1 MSAHNRGVRYL
12 DLDGRRLSVV
22 GLGCWQFGEK
32 QWGYGTEYSQAD
44 SLAVMQRALEL
55 GVTVFD
61 TAELYGSGRS
71 EMLVGSALSSW
82 EGERF
87 LATKFLPIM
96 PLPKVMLSHCERS
109 LDRLQ
114 VPLVD
119 LYQIHWPNPVVP
131 LARQMAGMRQIL
143 AKGWS
148 RYAGVSNF
156 SLKRWI
162 AAEAHLGQPVISN
175 QVRYNLLQRRPE
187 SGLLEYAKQHS
198 RLILAYSP
206 LAQGALSGRYRA
218 GQAPRDLRR
227 ANSLF
232 TDTAL
237 LAAEPLLDTL
247 REVADAHHCSS
258 SQVALAYLISQPQ
271 VIVIPGAKSIAQLE
285 SNVAAADLQLE
296 GDELLALR
304 RTADRFHYSRTR
316 AATQVTGRLLPVR
329 RSRGSS

>member
-1 MSAHNRGVRYL
+1 MRYR

-22 GLGCWQFGEK
+22 GLGCWQFGDK
-32 QWGYGTEYSQAD
+32 LWGYGSEYSQAD
-44 SLAVMQRALEL
+44 SLAVIQRALEL

-82 EGERF
+82 TGDRF

-96 PLPKVMLSHCERS
+96 PTPPVMVSHCERS

-119 LYQIHWPNPVVP
+119 LYQIHWANPAVP
-131 LARQMAGMRQIL
+131 LSVQMRGMRRIL
-143 AKGWS
+143 SLGLS

-162 AAEAHLGQPVISN
+162 AAERHLGHPVISN

-187 SGLLEYAKQHS
+187 PSLLEYAQS
-198 RLILAYSP
+198 NARLILAYSP
-206 LAQGALSGRYRA
+206 LAQGVLGGRYRP
-218 GQAPRDLRR
+218 GNAPRDVRR
-227 ANSLF
+227 TNALF

-237 LAAEPLLDTL
+237 AAAAPLLEII
-247 REVADAHHCSS
+247 RQIADSHQSTM
-258 SQVALAYLISQPQ
+258 SQVALAYLIAQPQ
-271 VIVIPGAKSIAQLE
+271 VIVIPGAKTIEQLE
-285 SNVAAADLQLE
+285 SNVAAADLRLSP
-296 GDELLALR
+296 DELLALR
-304 RTADRFHYSRTR
+304 RGADLVQYSRAR
-316 AATQVTGRLLPVR
+316 AATQVAARLLPR
-329 RSRGSS
+329 RLAGSDS

>member
-1 MSAHNRGVRYL
+1 MRYL
-12 DLDGRRLSVV
+12 ELDGRRLSLV

-44 SLAVMQRALEL
+44 SLAVIQRALEL

-82 EGERF
+82 EGDRF

-96 PLPKVMLSHCERS
+96 PTPRVMVSHCARS

-119 LYQIHWPNPVVP
+119 LYQIHWTNPVVP
-131 LARQMAGMRQIL
+131 LARQMEGMRRIL
-143 AKGWS
+143 SLGMS

-156 SLKRWI
+156 SLQRWV
-162 AAEAHLGQPVISN
+162 AAERLLGQPVISN
-175 QVRYNLLQRRPE
+175 QVRYNLLQRKPE
-187 SGLLEYAKQHS
+187 SGLLDYAQKHS

-206 LAQGALSGRYRA
+206 LAQGALSGRYRT
-218 GQAPRDLRR
+218 GHAPRDLRR

-237 LAAEPLLDTL
+237 AAAAPLLGTL
-247 REVADAHHCSS
+247 REVADAHQCSN
-258 SQVALAYLISQPQ
+258 SQVALAYLMAQPQ
-271 VIVIPGAKSIAQLE
+271 VIVIPGAKSIEQLE
-285 SNVAAADLQLE
+285 SNVAAADLQLAD
-296 GDELLALR
+296 DELLALR
-304 RTADRFHYSRTR
+304 RAADLVQYSRAR
-316 AATQVTGRLLPVR
+316 ATAQVAGRLLPLR
-329 RSRGSS
+329 HPRGDG

>member
-1 MSAHNRGVRYL
+1 MRYL
-12 DLDGRRLSVV
+12 DLDGRRLSVL

-32 QWGYGTEYSQAD
+32 QWGYGTEYSHAE

-61 TAELYGSGRS
+61 TAELYGAGRS

-82 EGERF
+82 QGDRF

-96 PLPKVMLSHCERS
+96 PLPRVMVAHCGRS

-131 LARQMAGMRQIL
+131 LPLQMEGMRRIL
-143 AKGWS
+143 GLGLS

-162 AAEAHLGQPVISN
+162 AAEADLGQPVISN

-187 SGLLEYAKQHS
+187 SGLLAYAQANA
-198 RLILAYSP
+198 RLVIAYSP

-227 ANSLF
+227 ANALF
-232 TDTAL
+232 TELALTAM
-237 LAAEPLLDTL
+237 EPLLETL
-247 REVADAHHCSS
+247 REVADAHQSSS
-258 SQVALAYLISQPQ
+258 SQVALAYVLAQPQ
-271 VIVIPGAKSIAQLE
+271 VIAIPGAKSIAQLE
-285 SNVAAADLQLE
+285 SNVEAADLQLAD
-296 GDELLALR
+296 DELLALR
-304 RTADRFHYSRTR
+304 RAADLFHYSRTR
-316 AATQVTGRLLPVR
+316 AGVQVAARLLPTTR
-329 RSRGSS
+329 RRGKS

>member
-1 MSAHNRGVRYL
+1 MRYL

-32 QWGYGTEYSQAD
+32 QWGYGSEYSHAE
-44 SLAVMQRALEL
+44 SLAVLQRALEL

-82 EGERF
+82 QGDRF
-87 LATKFLPIM
+87 LATKFLPIL
-96 PLPKVMLSHCERS
+96 PLPRVMVAHCGRS

-131 LARQMAGMRQIL
+131 LALQMEGMRRIL
-143 AKGWS
+143 GLGLT

-162 AAEAHLGQPVISN
+162 AAEADLGQPVISN

-187 SGLLEYAKQHS
+187 SGLLEYAKAKS
-198 RLILAYSP
+198 RLVIAYSP
-206 LAQGALSGRYRA
+206 LAQGALTGRYHP

-227 ANSLF
+227 ANALF
-232 TDTAL
+232 TDLALTAMQ
-237 LAAEPLLDTL
+237 PLLNTL

-258 SQVALAYLISQPQ
+258 SQVALAYVLAQPQ
-271 VIVIPGAKSIAQLE
+271 VIAIPGAKSIAQLE
-285 SNVAAADLQLE
+285 SNVEAAELQLTE
-296 GDELLALR
+296 IEMLALR
-304 RTADRFHYSRTR
+304 RAADLFHYSRNR
-316 AATQVTGRLLPVR
+316 AGVQVAGRLLPTAR
-329 RSRGSS
+329 RRKAS